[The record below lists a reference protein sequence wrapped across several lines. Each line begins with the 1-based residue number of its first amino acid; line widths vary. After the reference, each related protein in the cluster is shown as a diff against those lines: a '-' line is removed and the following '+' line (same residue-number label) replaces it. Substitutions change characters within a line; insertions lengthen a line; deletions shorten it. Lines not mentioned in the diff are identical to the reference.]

1 MERGDE
7 KLTRPVLSFDEMPI
21 NQSLSPVNLSS
32 SLFLPSFLFCPSPLS
47 ISHFF
52 VFFFFWLSNP
62 DDYPSVS
69 HTYFIVIPLSSSP
82 TLSVQFS
89 IYLLV
94 GLSCCLSL
102 SLCAQLH
109 LSARIKALEQQHDKL
124 PSDSLIQTHRCTHRH
139 ERISAHASSVFSDS
153 NSDLTTS
160 RSLRLFDDAQIN
172 THTHNNTVTHNFQPT
187 SSGTFRIC
195 FMNYS

>member
-32 SLFLPSFLFCPSPLS
+32 SLFLPSFLFCPSSLS

-52 VFFFFWLSNP
+52 VFFFSGSL
-62 DDYPSVS
+62 
-69 HTYFIVIPLSSSP
+69 TLTTIPLFLTLTLLSSLFP
-82 TLSVQFS
+82 HLPHSVQFS

>member
-32 SLFLPSFLFCPSPLS
+32 SLFLPSFLFCPSSLS

-52 VFFFFWLSNP
+52 IFFFSGSLTLTTIPLFLTLTLLSSLFPHLPHSLSNSP
-62 DDYPSVS
+62 
-69 HTYFIVIPLSSSP
+69 FIC
-82 TLSVQFS
+82 
-89 IYLLV
+89 LLDFPAA
-94 GLSCCLSL
+94 SL

>member
-32 SLFLPSFLFCPSPLS
+32 SLFLPSFLFCPSPFS

-52 VFFFFWLSNP
+52 VFFFSGSL
-62 DDYPSVS
+62 
-69 HTYFIVIPLSSSP
+69 TLTTIPLFLTLTLLSSLFP
-82 TLSVQFS
+82 HLPHSVQFS

-139 ERISAHASSVFSDS
+139 ER
-153 NSDLTTS
+153 
-160 RSLRLFDDAQIN
+160 LFDDAQIN

>member
-32 SLFLPSFLFCPSPLS
+32 SLFLPSFLFCPSSLS

-139 ERISAHASSVFSDS
+139 ER
-153 NSDLTTS
+153 
-160 RSLRLFDDAQIN
+160 LFDDAQIN

>member
-32 SLFLPSFLFCPSPLS
+32 SLFLPSFLFCPSSLS
-47 ISHFF
+47 ISHFLCLLTF
-52 VFFFFWLSNP
+52 SFFLAL
-62 DDYPSVS
+62 YPSVS
-69 HTYFIVIPLSSSP
+69 HTYFIFIPLSSSP

-102 SLCAQLH
+102 SLRLASPVSSDQGSGAATWQTALWFTYTNTQMHTQTRAYKRTRMQRLLRLKLWSNH
-109 LSARIKALEQQHDKL
+109 LSLPAFIWWCTDK
-124 PSDSLIQTHRCTHRH
+124 QTYT
-139 ERISAHASSVFSDS
+139 
-153 NSDLTTS
+153 
-160 RSLRLFDDAQIN
+160 Q
-172 THTHNNTVTHNFQPT
+172 
-187 SSGTFRIC
+187 
-195 FMNYS
+195 